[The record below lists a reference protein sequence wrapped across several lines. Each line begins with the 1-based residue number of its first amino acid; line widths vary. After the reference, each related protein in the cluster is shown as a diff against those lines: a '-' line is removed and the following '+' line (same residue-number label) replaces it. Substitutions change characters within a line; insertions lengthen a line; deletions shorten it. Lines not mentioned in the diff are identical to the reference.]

1 MEDAFYDTMGNM
13 DSILRRTFAII
24 LILFAVLSAVSAL
37 AVREVGRYEAEIT
50 SLEPDRFTTKHGNI
64 VTTASAADF
73 SRSGFEWGDVVTVS
87 FLDKVLELP
96 VVPAYT
102 YVETGSA
109 AAVMKKDDSGNATGY
124 IILAINMGDFTTT
137 YGIATKTTNEDKT
150 WFWTA
155 CDGVSLPIRVVFE
168 ISEKG
173 GFLAEYLASDLD
185 RTNNREDYA
194 SLSDEQFA
202 NFRRVDTTGMHG
214 KLYRSSNPVNAA
226 LGRNTQADE
235 ACMVA
240 GITMVLNLVDN
251 RSEALQRPEFAGSY
265 YSTIDVKYLSLG
277 VDYTSAEFGS
287 GLAEGL
293 VAMADNPGV
302 YLIHCKEGKDRAGFV
317 CAVLECLMGA
327 SATEVVEDYMETFYN
342 YYGVEKGSRKYDA
355 IAQAN
360 IIKTLKTA
368 FGISDLNDVDLA
380 ACAENYLISIG
391 MSTDQI
397 SRLKANL

>member
-1 MEDAFYDTMGNM
+1 MRGVSKRA
-13 DSILRRTFAII
+13 
-24 LILFAVLSAVSAL
+24 FAVILVLFIVISAVMAQ
-37 AVREVGRYEAEIT
+37 AVREDVRLETEVS
-50 SLEPDRFTTKHGNI
+50 SLEPDRFTTKHGNL
-64 VTTASAADF
+64 VTAASAKEF
-73 SRSGFEWGDVVTVS
+73 VRRGFEWGDVVTVS

-109 AAVMKKDDSGNATGY
+109 AVVMKKDDSGKATGY

-137 YGIATKTTNEDKT
+137 YGIASKTTNEDKT

-155 CDGVSLPIRVVFE
+155 SDGVSFPVKVVFE
-168 ISEKG
+168 MSEKG
-173 GFLAEYLASDLD
+173 GFLAECLAYDLV

-202 NFRRVDTTGMHG
+202 NFRMVDTTGMHG

-235 ACMVA
+235 ACRAA
-240 GITMVLNLVDN
+240 GITMALNLVDN
-251 RSEALQRPEFAGSY
+251 RSDALQRPEFAGSF

-277 VDYTSAEFGS
+277 LDFASSEFGS

-293 VAMADNPGV
+293 ASMADDPGI

-327 SATEVVEDYMETFYN
+327 SAAEVVEDYMETFFN
-342 YYGVEKGSRKYDA
+342 YYGVGKGSYEYDA
-355 IAQAN
+355 IAQGN

-368 FGISDLNDVDLA
+368 FGISDLNDADLA
-380 ACAENYLISIG
+380 ACAQDYLLSIG
-391 MSTDQI
+391 MSSDEI

>member
-1 MEDAFYDTMGNM
+1 MRGVSKRA
-13 DSILRRTFAII
+13 
-24 LILFAVLSAVSAL
+24 FAVILVLFIVISAVMAQ
-37 AVREVGRYEAEIT
+37 AVREDVRLETEVS
-50 SLEPDRFTTKHGNI
+50 SLEPDRFTTKHGNL
-64 VTTASAADF
+64 VTAASAKEF
-73 SRSGFEWGDVVTVS
+73 VRRGFEWGDVVTVS

-109 AAVMKKDDSGNATGY
+109 AVVMKKDDSGKATGY

-137 YGIATKTTNEDKT
+137 YGIASKTTNEDKT

-155 CDGVSLPIRVVFE
+155 SDGVSFPVKVVFE
-168 ISEKG
+168 MSEKG
-173 GFLAEYLASDLD
+173 GFLAECLAYDLV

-202 NFRRVDTTGMHG
+202 NFRMVDTTGMHG

-235 ACMVA
+235 ACRAA
-240 GITMVLNLVDN
+240 GITMALNLVDN
-251 RSEALQRPEFAGSY
+251 RSDAQQRPEFAGSF

-277 VDYTSAEFGS
+277 LDFASSEFGS

-293 VAMADNPGV
+293 ASMADDPGI

-327 SATEVVEDYMETFYN
+327 SAAEVVEDYMETFFN
-342 YYGVEKGSRKYDA
+342 YYGVGKGSYEYDA
-355 IAQAN
+355 IAQGN

-368 FGISDLNDVDLA
+368 FGISDLNDADLA
-380 ACAENYLISIG
+380 ACAQDYLLSIG
-391 MSTDQI
+391 MSSDEV